1 MPEWTV
7 YLPFVIPRLQIS
19 PERKIGLITGG
30 EDSAGVDHSDD
41 GDDPDDACRQ
51 PKFERFATDA
61 HGMPACHFADTT
73 ACPKE
78 NQPTKAVDSA
88 ILVGKCCA
96 SALGHELPR
105 RLAERAA
112 AMPPKAAAPSRD
124 QGGRG
129 GPQTDIGPN
138 LTSQGLCP

>member
-78 NQPTKAVDSA
+78 NQPTKAVIPRYWSGSVA
-88 ILVGKCCA
+88 RPPWVTNCRAA
-96 SALGHELPR
+96 SLNARQQCPQKPPR
-105 RLAERAA
+105 RHATRAA
-112 AMPPKAAAPSRD
+112 EAGHKR
-124 QGGRG
+124 
-129 GPQTDIGPN
+129 TLVLI
-138 LTSQGLCP
+138 